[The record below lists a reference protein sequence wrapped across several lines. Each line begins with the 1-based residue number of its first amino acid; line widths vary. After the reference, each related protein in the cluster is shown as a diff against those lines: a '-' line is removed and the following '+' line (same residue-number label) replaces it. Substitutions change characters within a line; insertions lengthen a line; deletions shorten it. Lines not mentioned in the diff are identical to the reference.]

1 MANIIKRVWNQNRM
15 VQIEDLKGMTFQA
28 EAAGHTFQIS
38 GIDDEGNTVA
48 LTGTP
53 SGVLLRPD
61 NTDVALTCSVSGGVV
76 SATLPANCYDVPGRF
91 GLTIFITS
99 GSSKTAIYAAV
110 GTVTR
115 TSSGTVAPGTSQ
127 SVVDLINAINAAVNS
142 IPASY
147 SALLADIAPTYSNS
161 ALYSVGQYAWYDGDL
176 KRCIVPI
183 TTAESYTAAHWTS
196 AVLGQDVSD
205 LKSAFD
211 AVSQCKN
218 LCGMDANVLYPVP
231 NIKDMYIT
239 MSTSDGSNMTN
250 QYFYLYCYGKDK
262 QQLSGNRGY
271 YKFVSGNASYTHHT
285 YSDQD
290 IYYVKWS
297 ANYSVPL
304 QVEIGQ
310 TATAYEPYW
319 GNTKYLSYLEQEVET
334 LNDAISELDP
344 EVEALEP
351 RVDALET
358 MTESLESSV
367 SGAIED
373 ITDIT
378 EGLENVFY
386 QEMSPNLFDND
397 FDESGYINPSTGQDA
412 AASGY
417 IRSSKYYELD
427 DLSVPILYVLL
438 SPATATF
445 IILFYDSSKT
455 YISYES
461 ANNLTYEEISIP
473 ANTKY
478 FRVYGRADY
487 ESSAYVGT
495 VSVNRII
502 PYGVEEYNYKNNSI
516 TPDKFS
522 KTIIDEYNLVDN
534 IIDDTY
540 LNKANGNT
548 SAFDAYRA
556 SDLIAVDASTV
567 YYLGL
572 FNRSYA
578 PTHEFHAVTVCF
590 YNSSGTFISNS
601 SVYSSDNTHD
611 NCTWDGGFIKFTT
624 PANTSFVKIGANDS
638 ADPFLWL
645 LAKTSAPVLYSKKD
659 GIKMSAVS
667 LNDDLQG
674 KLIAVFGD
682 SIMGNT
688 RNSTSTPSYISEAT
702 GATVLNFGFGGCR
715 MSVHSGDWDKC
726 SMYRLADD
734 VYNESF
740 SDLVSAVT
748 TGWSGMPGYFRDTA
762 AWLAACDFSKVD
774 AILIAYGTNDY
785 RETTSVLDNQSNKFD
800 TSTVCG
806 ALRYSIRQILSKY
819 PRIQIL
825 VTCPIFRTFFQEG
838 TTTPDEYSDT
848 KDWGSGT
855 LLQYA
860 EAFKQACA
868 DMNVPF
874 LDLYHETSFNPY
886 TRLYFYPADDGT
898 HPNEKGRERIGNIIG
913 GRLMTLLPSN

>member
-1 MANIIKRVWNQNRM
+1 MAIIETWLHQDLQKPVKVNYLDGNLFSNNGNGNRIG
-15 VQIEDLKGMTFQA
+15 VVLTNNGEDLA
-28 EAAGHTFQIS
+28 SIS
-38 GIDDEGNTVA
+38 GT
-48 LTGTP
+48 
-53 SGVLLRPD
+53 
-61 NTDVALTCSVSGGVV
+61 VSGYVV
-76 SATLPANCYDVPGRF
+76 TSDGSTVPCTGSKSGNRASILIPAAAYQPGS
-91 GLTIFITS
+91 IFITVFVTD
-99 GSSKTAIYAAV
+99 GT
-110 GTVTR
+110 TVTTIGAVCTTVMRSR
-115 TSSGTVAPGTSQ
+115 TNAQVDPGTAVTDWTQ
-127 SVVDLINAINAAVNS
+127 TINAAMQSVETAAANLGS
-142 IPASY
+142 IVATPYAS
-147 SALLADIAPTYSNS
+147 LTYPVPLGKYTYYNNN
-161 ALYSVGQYAWYDGDL
+161 LY
-176 KRCIVPI
+176 RCITPI
-183 TTAESYTAAHWTS
+183 ATSETFTPAHWT
-196 AVLGQDVSD
+196 AVKLGDDVSD
-205 LKSAFD
+205 LKSALERTTM
-211 AVSQCKN
+211 CKN
-218 LCGMDANVLYPVP
+218 LCGMDHTVLYPVP
-231 NIKDMYIT
+231 NIKDSYIT
-239 MSTSDGSNMTN
+239 MSTSDGSTMSSS
-250 QYFYLYCYGKDK
+250 YFYLYCYGKDK

-271 YKFVSGNASYTHHT
+271 YKFAPGESSCSHHT
-285 YSDQD
+285 YSDAD
-290 IYYVKWS
+290 IYYVSWS
-297 ANYSVPL
+297 ADYSVPL
-304 QVEIGQ
+304 QVELGQ
-310 TATAYEPYW
+310 TATTYEPYW
-319 GNTKYLSYLEQEVET
+319 GNAKYLSYLEQEVATLKET
-334 LNDAISELDP
+334 VSELDP
-344 EVEALEP
+344 AVETLEP
-351 RVDALET
+351 RVEA
-358 MTESLESSV
+358 LESSV

-378 EGLENVFY
+378 EGLANVFY

-427 DLSVPILYVLL
+427 DLSAPILYVLL
-438 SPATATF
+438 SPATSTF
-445 IILFYDSSKT
+445 VILFYDSSKT

-461 ANNLTYEEISIP
+461 ANNLTYEEITIP

-478 FRVYGRADY
+478 FRVYGREDY
-487 ESSAYVGT
+487 ESSSYVGT
-495 VSVNRII
+495 VNVNRII
-502 PYGVEEYNYKNNSI
+502 PYGLEEYNYKNNSI
-516 TPDKFS
+516 SPVKFA

-548 SAFDAYRA
+548 STFDAYRA
-556 SDLIAVDASTV
+556 SNLIVVDASTV

-624 PANTSFVKIGANDS
+624 PANASFVKIGANDS

-645 LAKTSAPVLYSKKD
+645 LTKTSAPVLYSKKD

-674 KLIAVFGD
+674 KVIAVFGD

-734 VYNESF
+734 IYNESF
-740 SDLVSAVT
+740 SDLVSAIT

-762 AWLAACDFSKVD
+762 AWLASCDFSKVD
-774 AILIAYGTNDY
+774 AILIAYGSNDY
-785 RETTSVLDNQSNKFD
+785 RETSSVLDNPSDKFD

-806 ALRYSIRQILSKY
+806 ALRYSIKQILSKY
-819 PRIQIL
+819 PKIQIL

-838 TTTPDEYSDT
+838 TTIPDEYSDT

-886 TRLYFYPADDGT
+886 TRLYFYPANDGT